1 MKADIE
7 AQIQAIFHDREVYPA
22 GAYEPVSIT
31 NVKWNG
37 QMDNFIVQYKLAES
51 TYTFHYDNKNHD
63 ASIHADPV
71 EQLKAEVAYVIRM
84 CERGIGAKVYHP
96 CTAITLR

>member
-22 GAYEPVSIT
+22 GSYKPVYIT
-31 NVKWNG
+31 DVKWNG
-37 QMDNFIVQYKLAES
+37 QMDHFIVQYKLSES
-51 TYTFHYDNKNHD
+51 TYTFHYDKNHD
-63 ASIHADPV
+63 ASIHANPV

-84 CERGIGAKVYHP
+84 CERGIGAKAYYP
-96 CTAITLR
+96 CTTITLR